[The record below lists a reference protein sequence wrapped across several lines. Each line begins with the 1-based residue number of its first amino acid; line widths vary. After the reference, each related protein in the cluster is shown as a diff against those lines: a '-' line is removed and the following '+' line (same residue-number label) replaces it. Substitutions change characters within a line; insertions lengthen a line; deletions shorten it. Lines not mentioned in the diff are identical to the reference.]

1 MPVSRYGTRESP
13 GHIVLMLISIGSRN
27 EAIQQWLEKND
38 LTKYKAIEPAV
49 KFIRKKLMG
58 ARVQSEARQDPDSK
72 LAPIRYDDIRNGEL
86 YQRHQIS
93 DPFQ

>member
-1 MPVSRYGTRESP
+1 
-13 GHIVLMLISIGSRN
+13 
-27 EAIQQWLEKND
+27 
-38 LTKYKAIEPAV
+38 
-49 KFIRKKLMG
+49 MG